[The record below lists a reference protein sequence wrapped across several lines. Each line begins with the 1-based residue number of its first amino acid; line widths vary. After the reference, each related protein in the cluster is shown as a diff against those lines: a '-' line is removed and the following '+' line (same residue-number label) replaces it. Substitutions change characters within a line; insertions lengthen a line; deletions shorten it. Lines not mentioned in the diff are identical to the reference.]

1 MFQMNFAI
9 SPFMRVHVN
18 ELIMRVCVVQECV
31 CVCLCITCEFVY
43 S

>member
-31 CVCLCITCEFVY
+31 CVCASMHY
-43 S
+43 M